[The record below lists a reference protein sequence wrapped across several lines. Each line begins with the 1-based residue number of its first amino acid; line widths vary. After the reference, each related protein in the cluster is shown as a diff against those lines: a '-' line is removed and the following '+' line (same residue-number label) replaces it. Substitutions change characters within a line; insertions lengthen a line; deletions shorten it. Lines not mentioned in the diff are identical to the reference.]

1 MSDLNSKRVL
11 IGHGDFDHVAIDV
24 TGASGENWF
33 TANVRVASGIWSGHF
48 RWQFHKGELHQFTAE
63 VDQLYRTLSGAAKL
77 IPMEPN
83 LELEMIGDGKGHI
96 TVKGQA
102 RAEFGTGTYL
112 TFGLEVD
119 QTELPIIVK
128 SLLAADP

>member
-1 MSDLNSKRVL
+1 MPDPSSNRVL
-11 IGHGDFDHVAIDV
+11 IGHGEFDHVAIEV
-24 TGASGENWF
+24 TGARGEDWF
-33 TANVRVASGIWSGHF
+33 AANVRVASGIWSGGF
-48 RWQFHKGELHQFTAE
+48 RWEFHKGELHQFAE
-63 VDQLYRTLSGAAKL
+63 ELDQLYRTLLGTAKL

-83 LELEMIGDGKGHI
+83 LELEMTGDGKGHI

-112 TFGLEVD
+112 TFRLEVD